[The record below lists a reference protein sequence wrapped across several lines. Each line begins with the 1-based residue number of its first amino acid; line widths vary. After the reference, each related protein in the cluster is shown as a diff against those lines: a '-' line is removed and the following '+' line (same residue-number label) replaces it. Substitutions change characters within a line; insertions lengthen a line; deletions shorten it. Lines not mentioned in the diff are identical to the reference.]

1 MANDNDNEEVLLQDI
16 FSNMKGAIWFVLKKW
31 WLLLITGILGAAIGA
46 WYAASKPDTFTA
58 KLSFILE
65 DGKGG
70 GGGLASLAGQFGF
83 DLGGIAGSNGLLSSD
98 NITLFLTSSSLT
110 EETLLT
116 RYDSAGK
123 YTLADRYAEVNG
135 LKKAWKKNNKI
146 GTDIFFPDRKLVPYS
161 RLQDSLLQFLIEE
174 VSKKNLVISKPDR
187 KASFIEV
194 STTMRDESLSK
205 YYCERLVNAAL
216 SRYIDIKTNRQSTNV
231 NRLQRRAD
239 SIYYLLNR
247 KTYSSAAA
255 QERILDINPALRSM
269 AAVPTEVMSRDKVM
283 LGALY
288 GEIVKNLEISKVAL
302 SQETP
307 VIQVIDNVRLP
318 LKRKHTSKAFFAI
331 VGGFLLVALASI
343 LTVAY
348 YLLSG
353 KNKVARQRAG
363 GVPKVLR

>member
-1 MANDNDNEEVLLQDI
+1 MNNDENDVSFRDI
-16 FSNMKGAIWFVLKKW
+16 FSNMRSALLHLMRRW
-31 WLLLITGILGAAIGA
+31 WVILILGVSGAAIGI
-46 WYAASKPDTFTA
+46 WYASSKPDTFTA

-65 DGKGG
+65 EGKGG

-83 DLGGIAGSNGLLSSD
+83 DLGGITGNNGPLSAD

-123 YTLADRYAEVNG
+123 YSLADRYAEVTG
-135 LKKAWKKNNKI
+135 LKKAWKKNKKI
-146 GTDIFFPDRKLVPYS
+146 GTEVFFPERRLVPYS
-161 RLQDSLLQFLIEE
+161 RLQDSLLQILIEE
-174 VSKKNLVISKPDR
+174 VSKKNVVISKPDR

-194 STTMRDESLSK
+194 FTTMRDESLSK

-255 QERILDINPALRSM
+255 QERVLDINPALRSM
-269 AAVPTEVMSRDKVM
+269 AAVPTEVISRDKVM
-283 LGALY
+283 LGTLY

-302 SQETP
+302 NQETP
-307 VIQVIDNVRLP
+307 MIQVIDNVRLP
-318 LKRKHTSKAFFAI
+318 LKRKQTSKVLYAI
-331 VGGFLLVALASI
+331 VGGFLLSALGSCLVMASF
-343 LTVAY
+343 
-348 YLLSG
+348 LLSR
-353 KNKVARQRAG
+353 KNKTRMVQA
-363 GVPKVLR
+363 